1 MSVKVELVNIRT
13 TLELRG
19 GRVSRVPA
27 KIRSTVASSLGMFL
41 LFDNQETILPGVD
54 AMLYCQPSS
63 GRCPVGSEEITSNA
77 FQIKSEDEFLVD
89 NLFLLLAG
97 KEADIGSLV
106 GVWPAQSAASLYLD

>member
-27 KIRSTVASSLGMFL
+27 KIRSTVASSLGMF
-41 LFDNQETILPGVD
+41 DNQETILPGVD
-54 AMLYCQPSS
+54 ARLYCQPSS
-63 GRCPVGSEEITSNA
+63 CWCPVGSEEITRNA

-89 NLFLLLAG
+89 NLFLLLVG

-106 GVWPAQSAASLYLD
+106 GVWPAQYAASLYLD